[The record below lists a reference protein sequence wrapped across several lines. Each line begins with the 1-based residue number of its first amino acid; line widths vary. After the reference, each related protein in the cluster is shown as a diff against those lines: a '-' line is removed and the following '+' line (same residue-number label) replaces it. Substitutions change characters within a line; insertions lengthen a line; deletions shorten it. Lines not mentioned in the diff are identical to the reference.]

1 METYQEIYY
10 KIRKLI
16 LPIDLILRSIPDNS
30 NILDLG
36 CGKGILVKQLQNYN
50 NYVGV
55 DINIYDKKINNK
67 LKFIKENCSNFI
79 KKDLTEYNIFV
90 LIDLLHHIDK
100 DEQYKLVYTLARKM
114 KKGDT
119 LIIKDMSSRNIIYKY
134 WNLLHDLIISKQII
148 NYVDFDDIIS
158 NLEIKNFKIEKFY
171 KKIFLYDHIFLIL
184 KKV

>member
-1 METYQEIYY
+1 M
-10 KIRKLI
+10 
-16 LPIDLILRSIPDNS
+16 
-30 NILDLG
+30 
-36 CGKGILVKQLQNYN
+36 
-50 NYVGV
+50 
-55 DINIYDKKINNK
+55 
-67 LKFIKENCSNFI
+67 
-79 KKDLTEYNIFV
+79 
-90 LIDLLHHIDK
+90 LHHIDK